1 MADHFKPD
9 GYTSVSPY
17 IVAEGANDVIDF
29 LAKTFDAR
37 PLRRYDA
44 PDGTIVHAE
53 VQIQD
58 SVIMI
63 SDGSDTHPPFPAFV
77 HVYVPDVD
85 AAYRRA
91 LDAGGTPVDAPKQQ
105 EGDPDRRG
113 GVKDSAGNT
122 WWIATMVE

>member
-1 MADHFKPD
+1 MAEHFKPD
-9 GYTSVSPY
+9 GYSSVSPY
-17 IVAEGANDVIDF
+17 IVADGAEEVIAF
-29 LAKTFDAR
+29 LTSTFDAR

-53 VQIQD
+53 LQIQD
-58 SVIMI
+58 TVIMI
-63 SDGSDTHPPFPAFV
+63 SDGSETHPPFPVFV

-85 AAYRRA
+85 ATYRRA
-91 LDAGGTPVDAPKQQ
+91 LEAGGVPVDEPKQQ

-122 WWIATMVE
+122 WWISTMVE